1 MLGNRTDADDRQA
14 PTLGVRAGA
23 KRKRKPAGAETDS
36 TLSMMAIRT
45 RRNRVCGVP
54 TVPQTFRVGFLVGQ
68 IEKPFVYKGFSH
80 DLHLQQQ
87 HAVVPDRG
95 RRTLIERFTRVDAD
109 TLRRHGRRP
118 GGVDAAL
125 EMDPDGWPRSRR
137 RPSSSA
143 ACCCRAVGDGCRKR
157 TSGGSA
163 TGCAGCATAGAPGRA
178 GGGGAARHRV
188 GGARGARRHAA
199 AAPRDLP
206 GPGGS
211 R

>member
-1 MLGNRTDADDRQA
+1 MSA
-14 PTLGVRAGA
+14 TL
-23 KRKRKPAGAETDS
+23 
-36 TLSMMAIRT
+36 
-45 RRNRVCGVP
+45 RRR
-54 TVPQTFRVGFLVGQ
+54 FLVQRSAGEGRKMPEGDQ
-68 IEKPFVYKGFSH
+68 TTKKPCLRTSEPLPSCRRRHRVEKPVGEFGKPLKTKGFSRE
-80 DLHLQQQ
+80 LHLQQQ

-125 EMDPDGWPRSRR
+125 EMDPDGWPRSRS

-143 ACCCRAVGDGCRKR
+143 ACCCRAAGDGCRKR

-163 TGCAGCATAGAPGRA
+163 TGCATAGAPGRA